1 MKKNVDAIL
10 KIKPQYSPFN
20 FTFPFKLGIFNS
32 LVILAPMVW
41 HIYDVK
47 KTLIQI
53 QIYQEIEDSY
63 KFAAAFIRII
73 VYEIRSN
80 MRKKCII
87 RNTH

>member
-1 MKKNVDAIL
+1 
-10 KIKPQYSPFN
+10 
-20 FTFPFKLGIFNS
+20 
-32 LVILAPMVW
+32 MVW

-80 MRKKCII
+80 KRKKCII

>member
-1 MKKNVDAIL
+1 
-10 KIKPQYSPFN
+10 
-20 FTFPFKLGIFNS
+20 
-32 LVILAPMVW
+32 MVW

-63 KFAAAFIRII
+63 KFAATFIRII